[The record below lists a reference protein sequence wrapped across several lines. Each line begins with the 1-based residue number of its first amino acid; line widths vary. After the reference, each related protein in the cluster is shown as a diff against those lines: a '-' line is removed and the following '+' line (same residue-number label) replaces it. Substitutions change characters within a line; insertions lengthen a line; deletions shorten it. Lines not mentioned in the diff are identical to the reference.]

1 MPEFTTSFLRY
12 IKHDQQVMNSENSS
26 SEYSHGF
33 LLLQYP
39 SVKIGTAL
47 HGPFSLRDQ
56 SVKNNYDKD
65 FIHLKYT
72 GPDLPYQFSNW
83 ESHVGWKQE

>member
-12 IKHDQQVMNSENSS
+12 IEHDQQVMNSENSS

-33 LLLQYP
+33 LLLQYQ

-65 FIHLKYT
+65 FIYLKYT
-72 GPDLPYQFSNW
+72 GPDLPYQFSN
-83 ESHVGWKQE
+83 